1 MKHAHYDGWRKSR
14 RSNSSGN
21 CVEVATAEHQT
32 AVRDSKRGA
41 GGPVL
46 EFTSTAWENFTSA
59 VRIGEFDLRVRRS

>member
-1 MKHAHYDGWRKSR
+1 MKHVHYDGWRKSR

-21 CVEVATAEHQT
+21 CVEVAAADHQI

-46 EFTSTAWENFTSA
+46 EFAPTAWKVFISA
-59 VRIGEFDLRVRRS
+59 VRTGEFDLRVHLG